1 MEIAT
6 DSFFY
11 KITEALGKKLPFT
24 AYSRP
29 ESNEIKGFFQKNDD
43 LHFTKDFS
51 ESGFVFAPFDD
62 AKPAILFPLSKSE
75 ICTTIYSGLSI
86 ENSVSNF
93 TLISKSNIEKSTHV
107 GLVQKGVEFL
117 KTTGVKKVVLS
128 RKEFINTSHFDV
140 LETFKKLLFNYRSA
154 MVYVWF
160 HPNIGLWLGATPETL
175 LKVKDNMFT
184 TMALAGTQLYQ
195 GNLEVAWQHKEK
207 QEQQFVT
214 DFIINNLSNTS
225 MITEVSEPHTVRAGN
240 LVHLCTIIKGKLSQ
254 QLSLYQLISLLH
266 PTPAVC
272 GLPKKEAK
280 EFILEN
286 EYYDREFYTGFFG
299 ELNLMGSS
307 NLFVN
312 IRCMQA
318 LKNQIALY
326 IGEGIT
332 IDSIPEKE
340 WEESIAKSK
349 VMLKVLG

>member
-1 MEIAT
+1 MEIT
-6 DSFFY
+6 TESFFHR
-11 KITEALGKKLPFT
+11 ITEALGRKLPFT

-29 ESNEIKGFFQKNDD
+29 ESNEIKGFFQNNDD
-43 LHFTKDFS
+43 LYFTKNYS

-62 AKPAILFPLSKSE
+62 TKPTILFPLSNSE
-75 ICTTIYSGLSI
+75 ICTTTFSGPSI

-128 RKEFINTSHFDV
+128 RKEFINTSHFNV

-225 MITEVSEPHTVRAGN
+225 VITEVSEPHTVRAGN